1 MSINLRPWIIGGLGL
16 AGSIWVLDGITDW
29 LGDWVPAIVIGSG
42 LTWGYLKFK
51 GAPPLVQPMSAKP
64 ITVDRVKVAVAEA
77 EGVVNQLATAMA
89 DGTGT
94 AANLSALRLQI
105 HDLLHGLDRPE
116 IRLAVMGG
124 QGVGKTSLTTLLQT
138 DWIANISQQLQLK
151 DTPALFQPQADAD
164 AATPDHRAWQLG
176 RTADLVMFLTD
187 GDLTASQM
195 QVLQQL
201 TDLHKRTVLIFNK
214 QDQYLPQE
222 QTQILAQLRDRVAA
236 LIRPEDVIAIA
247 TQPRPIKVRQHQADG
262 SVKEWLEEPLTDIA
276 PLTDRLT
283 AILLK
288 EGQKLVLA
296 SSLGNAEALK
306 TAARSQ
312 LNALRRDRAMPLI
325 ERTQWLVAGTA
336 FANPFPA
343 LDLLATAA
351 INAQLVMDLSQLYQK
366 KLTLEQAQVIA
377 KALAALMLKLG
388 VVEASTQA
396 IGALLKTNALTYAA
410 GGLAQGVSGAYFSR
424 LAGLTLIEY
433 FETADQP
440 QRVASAPLQA
450 ILKSVFQQNQRSAV
464 LQQFVRQVAD
474 RLIAETPN
482 LISRSTD
489 RLSAPIAPTTVTPT
503 TTILELPPPQPLQT
517 TAKRQPLQLDTPALN
532 PLELDPATAAA
543 VDRELEPVY
552 EEIR

>member
-1 MSINLRPWIIGGLGL
+1 MSIDLRPWVIGGLGL
-16 AGSIWVLDGITDW
+16 AGSIWLLDGITDF
-29 LGDWVPAIVIGSG
+29 LGDWIPAIVIGSG

-51 GAPPLVQPMSAKP
+51 PLNPVAEPLSQRP
-64 ITVDRVKVAVAEA
+64 ITRDRVEVAVAEA
-77 EGVVNQLATAMA
+77 AGIVNQLASEVTDAP
-89 DGTGT
+89 DGS
-94 AANLSALRLQI
+94 AQNLSRLRLQI
-105 HDLLHGLDRPE
+105 QDLLNGLDRDE
-116 IRLAVMGG
+116 LRLAIMGG
-124 QGVGKTSLTTLLQT
+124 QGVGKTSLADLLQT
-138 DWIANISQQLQLK
+138 DWIAHISQPQQLQIK
-151 DTPALFQPQADAD
+151 DTPALFRANGAERDD
-164 AATPDHRAWQLG
+164 RAWQLG
-176 RTADLVMFLTD
+176 RTADMVMFLTD
-187 GDLTASQM
+187 GDLTDSQM

-201 TDLHKRTVLIFNK
+201 TAMHKRTVLVFNK
-214 QDQYLPQE
+214 QDQYLPKE
-222 QTQILAQLRDRVAA
+222 QTEILAKLRDRTQAIVQ
-236 LIRPEDVIAIA
+236 PEDVIAIA

-262 SVKEWLEEPLTDIA
+262 SVKEWLEEPLTEIS

-283 AILLK
+283 EILLK

-306 TAARSQ
+306 TEARDQ
-312 LNALRRDRAMPLI
+312 LNRIRRDRAMPLI
-325 ERTQWLVAGTA
+325 DRTQWLVAGTA

-396 IGALLKTNALTYAA
+396 IGALLKTNAITYAA

-440 QRVASAPLQA
+440 QRAASGQLQD

-464 LQQFVRQVAD
+464 LQQFVKQAVD
-474 RLIAETPN
+474 RLIAEAPALMGRKPTTPDAPAVASN
-482 LISRSTD
+482 VP
-489 RLSAPIAPTTVTPT
+489 APIQ
-503 TTILELPPPQPLQT
+503 TIDLPPPQPLQAE
-517 TAKRQPLQLDTPALN
+517 AKRQPLRLDTPE
-532 PLELDPATAAA
+532 LETAE
-543 VDRELEPVY
+543 RELEPVY

>member
-29 LGDWVPAIVIGSG
+29 LGDWVPAIVMGSG
-42 LTWGYLKFK
+42 LTWGYLKFN
-51 GAPPLVQPMSAKP
+51 GLPSGGPPISAKP

-77 EGVVNQLATAMA
+77 EGVVNQLAAMA
-89 DGTGT
+89 DGT
-94 AANLSALRLQI
+94 APNLAALRLQI
-105 HDLLHGLDRPE
+105 HDLLQGLDRQE

-124 QGVGKTSLTTLLQT
+124 QGVGKTSLTHLLQT
-138 DWIANISQQLQLK
+138 DWIANISQPQSQQLQLK
-151 DTPALFQPQADAD
+151 DTPALFQPQPDAD

-187 GDLTASQM
+187 SDLTASQM

-236 LIRPEDVIAIA
+236 FIRPADVIAIA
-247 TQPRPIKVRQHQADG
+247 THPRPIKVRQHQADG
-262 SVKEWLEEPLTDIA
+262 SVQEWLEEPLTAIT

-283 AILLK
+283 EILLT

-351 INAQLVMDLSQLYQK
+351 INAQLVMELSQLYQQ

-388 VVEASTQA
+388 VVEAATQA

-440 QRVASAPLQA
+440 QRPRVDRLQT
-450 ILKSVFQQNQRSAV
+450 ILQSVFQQNQRAAV
-464 LQQFVRQVAD
+464 FQLFVRQVAD
-474 RLIAETPN
+474 RLTAETPS
-482 LISRSTD
+482 LIGRKPATTP
-489 RLSAPIAPTTVTPT
+489 PIATPIGDMIVDVTP
-503 TTILELPPPQPLQT
+503 EPLHVE
-517 TAKRQPLQLDTPALN
+517 AKRQPLRLDTPEIPIAL
-532 PLELDPATAAA
+532 EE
-543 VDRELEPVY
+543 RELEPIY

>member
-1 MSINLRPWIIGGLGL
+1 MSIDLRPWIIGGLGL
-16 AGSIWVLDGITDW
+16 AGSIWLLDGITDF
-29 LGDWVPAIVIGSG
+29 LGDWIPAIVIGSG

-51 GAPPLVQPMSAKP
+51 PLNPVGAPLSQRP
-64 ITVDRVKVAVAEA
+64 ITRDRVEVEVAAA
-77 EGVVNQLATAMA
+77 AGIVNQLATAVTDA
-89 DGTGT
+89 GGNAQD
-94 AANLSALRLQI
+94 LSRLRLQI
-105 HDLLHGLDRPE
+105 QDLLNGLDRDE
-116 IRLAVMGG
+116 LRLAIMGG
-124 QGVGKTSLTTLLQT
+124 QGVGKTSLTGLLQA
-138 DWIANISQQLQLK
+138 DWIAQIAQPQQLHIK
-151 DTPALFQPQADAD
+151 DTPALFNANGAVLDE
-164 AATPDHRAWQLG
+164 RAWQLG

-187 GDLTASQM
+187 GDLTESQM

-201 TDLHKRTVLIFNK
+201 TAMHKRTVLVFNK
-214 QDQYLPQE
+214 QDQYLPKE
-222 QTQILAQLRDRVAA
+222 QTEILAKLRDRTNT
-236 LIRPEDVIAIA
+236 IIHPEDVIAIA

-262 SVKEWLEEPLTDIA
+262 SIKEWLEEPLTEIT

-283 AILLK
+283 EILLQ

-306 TAARSQ
+306 TEAQNQ
-312 LNALRRDRAMPLI
+312 LNRMRRDRAMPLI

-351 INAQLVMDLSQLYQK
+351 INAQLVLDLSQLYQK

-396 IGALLKTNALTYAA
+396 IGALLKTNAITYAA

-433 FETADQP
+433 FEPVDQP
-440 QRVASAPLQA
+440 QRAASTQLQG
-450 ILKSVFQQNQRSAV
+450 ILQSVFQQNQRSTV
-464 LQQFVRQVAD
+464 LQQFVKQAVD
-474 RLIAETPN
+474 RLIAEAPN
-482 LISRSTD
+482 LIGRKVATPDVPAVAD
-489 RLSAPIAPTTVTPT
+489 RRTA
-503 TTILELPPPQPLQT
+503 TIQTIDLPPPEPLQ
-517 TAKRQPLQLDTPALN
+517 AAAQRQPLRLDTPEIEN
-532 PLELDPATAAA
+532 ET
-543 VDRELEPVY
+543 RELEPVY

>member
-1 MSINLRPWIIGGLGL
+1 MSIDLRPWVIGGLGL
-16 AGSIWVLDGITDW
+16 AGSIWVLDGITDF
-29 LGDWVPAIVIGSG
+29 LGDWIPAIVIGSG

-51 GAPPLVQPMSAKP
+51 PLTPVVAPLSQRP
-64 ITVDRVKVAVAEA
+64 ITRDRVEVAVAEA
-77 EGVVNQLATAMA
+77 AGIVNQLATEVTDSQ
-89 DGTGT
+89 DGS
-94 AANLSALRLQI
+94 AQNLSRLRLQI
-105 HDLLHGLDRPE
+105 QDLLNGLDRDE
-116 IRLAVMGG
+116 LRLAIMGG
-124 QGVGKTSLTTLLQT
+124 EGVGKTSLADLLQT
-138 DWIANISQQLQLK
+138 DWIAHISQPQQLQIK
-151 DTPALFQPQADAD
+151 DTPALFRANGAERDD
-164 AATPDHRAWQLG
+164 RAWQLG

-187 GDLTASQM
+187 GDLTDSQM

-201 TDLHKRTVLIFNK
+201 TAMHKRTVLVFNK
-214 QDQYLPQE
+214 QDQYLPKE
-222 QTQILAQLRDRVAA
+222 QTEILAKLRDRTQAIV
-236 LIRPEDVIAIA
+236 RPEDVIAIA

-262 SVKEWLEEPLTDIA
+262 SVKEWLEEPLTEIA

-283 AILLK
+283 EILLK

-306 TAARSQ
+306 TEARDQ
-312 LNALRRDRAMPLI
+312 LNRIRRDRAMPLI
-325 ERTQWLVAGTA
+325 DRTQWLVAGTA

-424 LAGLTLIEY
+424 LAGLTLMEY

-440 QRVASAPLQA
+440 QRASSEQLQG

-464 LQQFVRQVAD
+464 LSQFVKQAVD
-474 RLIAETPN
+474 RLIAEAPN
-482 LISRSTD
+482 LIARKPPTSPNDITPGD
-489 RLSAPIAPTTVTPT
+489 RPQI
-503 TTILELPPPQPLQT
+503 TIDLPPPEPLQAE
-517 TAKRQPLQLDTPALN
+517 AKRQPLRLDAP
-532 PLELDPATAAA
+532 ELASET
-543 VDRELEPVY
+543 RELEPVY

>member
-1 MSINLRPWIIGGLGL
+1 MSIDLRPWIIGGLGL
-16 AGSIWVLDGITDW
+16 AGSIWLLDGITDF
-29 LGDWVPAIVIGSG
+29 LGDWIPAIVIGSG
-42 LTWGYLKFK
+42 LTWGYLKLK
-51 GAPPLVQPMSAKP
+51 PLHPVAAPLSQRP
-64 ITVDRVKVAVAEA
+64 ITRDRVEVAVAA
-77 EGVVNQLATAMA
+77 AAGIVNQLATAVTDA
-89 DGTGT
+89 GGNAQD
-94 AANLSALRLQI
+94 LSRLRLQI
-105 HDLLHGLDRPE
+105 QDLLNGLDRDE
-116 IRLAVMGG
+116 LRLAIMGG
-124 QGVGKTSLTTLLQT
+124 QGVGKTSLADLLQT
-138 DWIANISQQLQLK
+138 DWIAQIAQPQQLQIK
-151 DTPALFQPQADAD
+151 DTPALFRANDAD
-164 AATPDHRAWQLG
+164 RDDRAWQLG
-176 RTADLVMFLTD
+176 RTADLVMFVTD
-187 GDLTASQM
+187 GDLTESQM

-201 TDLHKRTVLIFNK
+201 TAMHKRTVLVFNK
-214 QDQYLPQE
+214 QDQYLPKE
-222 QTQILAQLRDRVAA
+222 QTEILAKLRDRTSA
-236 LIRPEDVIAIA
+236 IICPEDVIAIA

-262 SVKEWLEEPLTDIA
+262 SVKEWLEEPLTEIS

-296 SSLGNAEALK
+296 SSLGTAEALK
-306 TAARSQ
+306 TEAQGQ
-312 LNALRRDRAMPLI
+312 LNRMRRDRAMPLI

-396 IGALLKTNALTYAA
+396 IGALLKTNAITYAA

-440 QRVASAPLQA
+440 QRAASNQLQG

-464 LQQFVRQVAD
+464 LSQFVKQAVD
-474 RLIAETPN
+474 RLIAEAPN
-482 LISRSTD
+482 LIGRK
-489 RLSAPIAPTTVTPT
+489 PQTPPNVI
-503 TTILELPPPQPLQT
+503 TTIDHRPPITLDLPPPEPLQAE
-517 TAKRQPLQLDTPALN
+517 AKRQPLRLDAPE
-532 PLELDPATAAA
+532 LERAT
-543 VDRELEPVY
+543 RELEPVY

>member
-29 LGDWVPAIVIGSG
+29 LGDWVPAIVMGSG
-42 LTWGYLKFK
+42 LTWGYLKFN
-51 GAPPLVQPMSAKP
+51 GLPSGGPPISAKP

-94 AANLSALRLQI
+94 AANLAALRLQI
-105 HDLLHGLDRPE
+105 HDLLQGLDRQE

-124 QGVGKTSLTTLLQT
+124 QGVGKTSLTNLLQT
-138 DWIANISQQLQLK
+138 DWIANIAQPQQLHLK

-236 LIRPEDVIAIA
+236 FIQPADVIAIA
-247 TQPRPIKVRQHQADG
+247 THPRPIKVRQHQADG
-262 SVKEWLEEPLTDIA
+262 SVREWLEEPLTAIT

-283 AILLK
+283 AILLT

-351 INAQLVMDLSQLYQK
+351 INAQLVMELSQLYQQ

-388 VVEASTQA
+388 VVEAATQA
-396 IGALLKTNALTYAA
+396 IGALLKTNAITYAA

-440 QRVASAPLQA
+440 QRPHVDRLQT
-450 ILKSVFQQNQRSAV
+450 ILQSVFQQNQRAAV
-464 LQQFVRQVAD
+464 FQLFVRQVAD
-474 RLIAETPN
+474 RLTAETPS
-482 LISRSTD
+482 LIGRK
-489 RLSAPIAPTTVTPT
+489 SANSSAVTPHEP
-503 TTILELPPPQPLQT
+503 IIDLGRPAIVVDIPPPQPLQAE
-517 TAKRQPLQLDTPALN
+517 AKRQPLRLDTPEIPIAL
-532 PLELDPATAAA
+532 EE
-543 VDRELEPVY
+543 RELEPIY

>member
-1 MSINLRPWIIGGLGL
+1 MSIDLRPWVIGGLGL
-16 AGSIWVLDGITDW
+16 AGSIWLLDGITDFI
-29 LGDWVPAIVIGSG
+29 GEWVPAIVIGSG
-42 LTWGYLKFK
+42 LTWSYLKFK
-51 GAPPLVQPMSAKP
+51 PLNPVVLPTSARS
-64 ITVDRVKVAVAEA
+64 ITIDTVKDAVAAA
-77 EGVVNQLATAMA
+77 ESVVNELAT
-89 DGTGT
+89 T
-94 AANLSALRLQI
+94 AADLSVDGSAQNLSRLRLQI
-105 HDLLHGLDRPE
+105 HDLLNGLDRDD

-124 QGVGKTSLTTLLQT
+124 QGVGKTCLTQLLQT
-138 DWIANISQQLQLK
+138 DWSTGISHQLQIK
-151 DTPALFQPQADAD
+151 DTPALFSVGSDTPQLAD
-164 AATPDHRAWQLG
+164 RAWQLG
-176 RTADLVMFLTD
+176 RTADLVMFVTD
-187 GDLTASQM
+187 GDLTDSQM
-195 QVLQQL
+195 QVLKQL
-201 TDLHKRTVLIFNK
+201 HDRHHRTVLVFNK
-214 QDQYLPQE
+214 QDQYLPKE
-222 QTQILAQLRDRVAA
+222 QTEILAKLRDRVAA
-236 LIRPEDVIAIA
+236 LIQPEDVLAIA

-262 SVKEWLEEPLTDIA
+262 SIKEWLEEPGTQIT

-288 EGQKLVLA
+288 EGRKLVLA

-306 TAARSQ
+306 IEARVQ
-312 LNALRRDRAMPLI
+312 LNAIRRDRAMPLI

-396 IGALLKTNALTYAA
+396 IGALLKTNAITYAA

-433 FETADQP
+433 FETADAP
-440 QRVASAPLQA
+440 ERRTASDQLQT

-464 LQQFVRQVAD
+464 LQQFVKQAVD
-474 RLIAETPN
+474 RLVAEAPN
-482 LISRSTD
+482 LIGRK
-489 RLSAPIAPTTVTPT
+489 PPTPT
-503 TTILELPPPQPLQT
+503 PETTPMPHTQITIDLPPPAPLEVGV
-517 TAKRQPLQLDTPALN
+517 KRQPLRLDTP
-532 PLELDPATAAA
+532 EVT
-543 VDRELEPVY
+543 VETRELEPVY

>member
-1 MSINLRPWIIGGLGL
+1 MSIDLRPWVIGGLGL
-16 AGSIWVLDGITDW
+16 AGSIWLLDGITDF
-29 LGDWVPAIVIGSG
+29 LGDWIPAIVLGSG

-51 GAPPLVQPMSAKP
+51 PLNPVAAPLSQRP
-64 ITVDRVKVAVAEA
+64 ITRDRVEVAVAEA
-77 EGVVNQLATAMA
+77 AGIVNQLATEVTDAP
-89 DGTGT
+89 DGN
-94 AANLSALRLQI
+94 AQNLSRLRLQI
-105 HDLLHGLDRPE
+105 QDLLNGLDRDE
-116 IRLAVMGG
+116 LRLAIMGG
-124 QGVGKTSLTTLLQT
+124 QGVGKTILADLLQT
-138 DWIANISQQLQLK
+138 DWIAQLAQPQQLQIK
-151 DTPALFQPQADAD
+151 DTPALFQANGAERDD
-164 AATPDHRAWQLG
+164 RAWQLG
-176 RTADLVMFLTD
+176 RTADMVMFLTD
-187 GDLTASQM
+187 GDLTDSQM

-201 TDLHKRTVLIFNK
+201 TTMHKRTVLVFNK
-214 QDQYLPQE
+214 QDQYLPKE
-222 QTQILAQLRDRVAA
+222 QTEILAKLRDRTQAI
-236 LIRPEDVIAIA
+236 IRPEDVIAIA

-262 SVKEWLEEPLTDIA
+262 SVKEWLEEPLTEIS

-283 AILLK
+283 EILLK

-306 TAARSQ
+306 TEAREQ
-312 LNALRRDRAMPLI
+312 LNRIRRDRAMPLI
-325 ERTQWLVAGTA
+325 DRTQWLVAGTA

-396 IGALLKTNALTYAA
+396 IGALLKSNALTYAA

-440 QRVASAPLQA
+440 QRASADQLQG

-464 LQQFVRQVAD
+464 LQQFVKQVVD
-474 RLIAETPN
+474 RLIAEAPSLIGRKSPTPQAQ
-482 LISRSTD
+482 T
-489 RLSAPIAPTTVTPT
+489 APIATPQPEL
-503 TTILELPPPQPLQT
+503 IIDLPPPQPLEA
-517 TAKRQPLQLDTPALN
+517 TAKRQPLRLDTPELET
-532 PLELDPATAAA
+532 PLETP
-543 VDRELEPVY
+543 VRELEPVY